1 MLEEIVID
9 KIYQEKKTTIF
20 LRANLTIDLVQAS

>member
-9 KIYQEKKTTIF
+9 KIYQEKNTAIF